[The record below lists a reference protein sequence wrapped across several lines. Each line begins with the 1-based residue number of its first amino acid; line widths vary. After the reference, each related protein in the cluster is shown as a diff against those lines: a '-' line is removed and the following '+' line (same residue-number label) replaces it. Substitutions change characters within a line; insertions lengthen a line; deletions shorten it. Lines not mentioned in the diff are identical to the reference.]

1 LSSPIAD
8 IYSLLLDRFGPQ
20 GWWPGDTPFE
30 IAVGA
35 VLTQNTSWTNAAR
48 AVDNLKA
55 AGLLTFPALTS
66 FPIPKLAELI
76 KPAGYYNLKAKRLGN
91 FLGMVRQHY
100 GADFD
105 RFLLADTEQQ
115 RRDLLSVSGI
125 GPETADSIL
134 LYAAQKPVFV
144 IDAYTYRILFRHH
157 LVAEESDYGAMQEL
171 FADNLP
177 ADPALFNEYHALI
190 VRTGKEFCRKS
201 KPMCEDCPLHSV

>member
-1 LSSPIAD
+1 LPHPISD
-8 IYSLLLDRFGPQ
+8 IYTLLLDRFGQQ

-35 VLTQNTSWTNAAR
+35 ILTQNTSWTNTAR

-55 AGLLTFPALTS
+55 ADILSYESLAAVPQ
-66 FPIPKLAELI
+66 PRIAELI

-91 FLGMVRQHY
+91 FIDMVRRLY

-105 RFLLADTEQQ
+105 CFLHAETEQQ
-115 RRDLLSVSGI
+115 RRDLLSVTGI

-144 IDAYTYRILFRHH
+144 IDAYTYRILFRHR
-157 LVAEESDYGAMQEL
+157 LIEEESDYHSMQAL
-171 FADNLP
+171 FVDNLP
-177 ADPALFNEYHALI
+177 EDPLLFNEYHALI

-201 KPMCEDCPLHSV
+201 KPLCEPCPLCSV